1 MKRIKNFTLG
11 ILGVTFL
18 SLGLYACSN
27 DNETED
33 VTSELNNFTAKKEV
47 QNFNFI
53 QDTIYKYK
61 NGIEIKSIIKSTFP
75 ITKFTTEMEIE
86 KNLISGHKV
95 EIEMADSNGLV
106 TFNVKYPN
114 NQICSTCKRDKDG
127 NISDSLECSTFGV
140 NQCAFSTYQQWS
152 DAKIILKSFTGG
164 VQEVL
169 VDCIARNCIGW

>member
-1 MKRIKNFTLG
+1 
-11 ILGVTFL
+11 
-18 SLGLYACSN
+18 
-27 DNETED
+27 
-33 VTSELNNFTAKKEV
+33 
-47 QNFNFI
+47 
-53 QDTIYKYK
+53 
-61 NGIEIKSIIKSTFP
+61 
-75 ITKFTTEMEIE
+75 MEIE

-114 NQICSTCKRDKDG
+114 NQLCSTCKRDKDG

-164 VQEVL
+164 AQEVL